1 MLPFRKAD
9 ELALQFAEQLD
20 QDTINSLATQT
31 GFVKRKPQKITPL
44 NFLLA
49 FFIAV
54 LTGSH
59 SLSFFAQTLGL
70 LSQTLI
76 SKQAV
81 HKRIKPELVEFLERI
96 LEKMLFLNIQMETA
110 VHSFLKT
117 HFDHVF
123 LQDST
128 SITLNP
134 ELADYFPGSKNQSGR
149 PSSQLKIQAV
159 YELLRECFY
168 HFDITSFTKND
179 QSASPDI
186 LSIASKGDLI
196 IRDLGYFALS
206 TLSKL
211 SAKGAFFCSRLQ
223 SKVSIYHSDGLTR
236 FDLSARLKKHSIL
249 DTHVIVG
256 AKDKVPVRLVAL
268 PVSTSTAEERRRKAK
283 HNRDRRLNP
292 SKEYLA
298 LLGWDIFILNVSE
311 EILDT
316 KQIATL
322 YRLRWRIEIIFKT
335 WKSHFHLTNV
345 PNACLTRVKSY
356 IIGMLI
362 VLTTFHRYFALL
374 IKRQLGEDSKQLSLF
389 KLSQFCNNH
398 LWAFIV
404 FQNDYEKIDTQIKY
418 HCRYERRRK
427 RRNHAQLVM
436 ALG

>member
-1 MLPFRKAD
+1 M
-9 ELALQFAEQLD
+9 
-20 QDTINSLATQT
+20 
-31 GFVKRKPQKITPL
+31 
-44 NFLLA
+44 
-49 FFIAV
+49 
-54 LTGSH
+54 
-59 SLSFFAQTLGL
+59 
-70 LSQTLI
+70 
-76 SKQAV
+76 
-81 HKRIKPELVEFLERI
+81 
-96 LEKMLFLNIQMETA
+96 
-110 VHSFLKT
+110 
-117 HFDHVF
+117 
-123 LQDST
+123 
-128 SITLNP
+128 
-134 ELADYFPGSKNQSGR
+134 
-149 PSSQLKIQAV
+149 
-159 YELLRECFY
+159 
-168 HFDITSFTKND
+168 
-179 QSASPDI
+179 
-186 LSIASKGDLI
+186 
-196 IRDLGYFALS
+196 
-206 TLSKL
+206 
-211 SAKGAFFCSRLQ
+211 
-223 SKVSIYHSDGLTR
+223 
-236 FDLSARLKKHSIL
+236 

-268 PVSTSTAEERRRKAK
+268 PVSAGIAEERRRKAK

-335 WKSHFHLTNV
+335 WKSHFHLANV

-427 RRNHAQLVM
+427 RCNHAQLVM